1 LSDQVREILLVDD
14 DPGFV
19 ATLSAL
25 LKHAGY
31 DVVAEVAFDSA
42 LAYLASHRP
51 DLLITDLHLEQ
62 RSGWELVDYAR
73 KHQPGLP
80 VVVVTGFVD
89 EWQDVAWR
97 LGTPVF
103 LKPFDP
109 DGLLTFL
116 RQQFG
121 TPT

>member
-14 DPGFV
+14 DPGFRVTLGALLTQAGYAV
-19 ATLSAL
+19 ATEEAFEPALQYLSA
-25 LKHAGY
+25 HQ
-31 DVVAEVAFDSA
+31 
-42 LAYLASHRP
+42 P
-51 DLLITDLHLEQ
+51 DLLITDLHLDG

-73 KHQPGLP
+73 KHQPDLP
-80 VVVVTGFVD
+80 VVVVTGFVE
-89 EWQDVAWR
+89 EWHDVAWR

-121 TPT
+121 PPI